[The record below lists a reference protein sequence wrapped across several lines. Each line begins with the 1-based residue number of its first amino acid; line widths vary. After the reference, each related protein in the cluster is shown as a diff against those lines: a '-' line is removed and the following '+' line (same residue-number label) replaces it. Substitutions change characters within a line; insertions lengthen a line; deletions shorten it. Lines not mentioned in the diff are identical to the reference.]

1 MKALSVIAIL
11 TLLASTAWFG
21 VKNAESERELEAMR
35 DTLGSL
41 RIKQQTFFDNYD
53 RDVFKRIGESNLSA
67 NDTLIETH
75 RITFDNGRFCAL
87 LRLEVKPDNSL
98 RTVFKK
104 FTYKNPLTGEGKDS
118 LHVVSNPKID
128 FTTLQQF
135 KAKLTQLEF
144 PAAAVD
150 DNILCCFGGGTM
162 TWEAV
167 EKSGTRYRFSTYC
180 RQSEQFAEAC
190 EFLLRQ
196 VDDDYLKQ
204 KFN

>member
-1 MKALSVIAIL
+1 MKVLSIVAIL
-11 TLLASTAWFG
+11 ILLASTTWLG
-21 VKNAESERELEAMR
+21 VKNGETERELEAVR

-41 RIKQQTFFDNYD
+41 RIKQQALFDNYD

-75 RITFDNGRFCAL
+75 RITFDNGRFCVL

-118 LHVVSNPKID
+118 LYVVSNPKID
-128 FTTLQQF
+128 FAALQQF
-135 KAKLTQLEF
+135 KAKLAQIEF

-167 EKSGTRYRFSTYC
+167 EKTGTRYRFSTFC

-196 VDDDYLKQ
+196 AADDYFKQ
-204 KFN
+204 KFD